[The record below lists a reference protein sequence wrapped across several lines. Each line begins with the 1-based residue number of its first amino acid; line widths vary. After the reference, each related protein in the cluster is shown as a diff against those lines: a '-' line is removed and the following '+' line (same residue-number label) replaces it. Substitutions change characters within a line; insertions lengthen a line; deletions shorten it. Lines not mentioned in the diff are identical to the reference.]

1 MKTRQDA
8 WTEENDLLL
17 AETVLRHVREGS
29 TQLNAFEEVGD
40 KLDRTSA
47 ACGFRWNA
55 VVRHNYEKALQLAK
69 KQRKQRQRILGKDQG
84 GKKKLLYNPPVPA
97 LDESLTGSLAAAE
110 QPESQP
116 TFDLSMLEQD
126 DKQIDAALMA
136 EVQDLMNKNQEQKDY
151 SAETALELA
160 EIPVQETPARVTQT
174 NHPSPVRHTVPPTGL
189 TMGHVIAYLQS
200 LSGSSL
206 QVDIYKSE
214 NERLKREINSLRKQN
229 EELQQKINRLEENTN
244 TMQEDYETLM
254 KIMNRARK
262 LALFEEEERPATKF
276 KMDRNG
282 NLEKVAE

>member
-84 GKKKLLYNPPVPA
+84 GKKKLLYNPPVPT
-97 LDESLTGSLAAAE
+97 LDESLTGSLPAVE
-110 QPESQP
+110 QEEFQP

-126 DKQIDAALMA
+126 DKEIDAALMA
-136 EVQDLMNKNQEQKDY
+136 EMQDLMNKKQEQKDY
-151 SAETALELA
+151 STEAAAEMA
-160 EIPVQETPARVTQT
+160 EMPAQETKTTVTQT
-174 NHPSPVRHTVPPTGL
+174 THTQPVRHTVPPTGL

-214 NERLKREINSLRKQN
+214 NERLKREINSLRKHN
-229 EELQQKINRLEENTN
+229 EELQGKINRLEENTN

-262 LALFEEEERPATKF
+262 LTLFEEEERSATKF